1 MGRGLMIAL
10 AASLAC
16 NVFLGGFVAGRLL
29 GKHPHPPPPERG
41 MIEMRGMMGA
51 PGILSEE
58 GREVFAAVF
67 IERRGEL
74 RESRRAVREARRAM
88 TESLGKQP
96 WDQAAVDQAIAAFHQ
111 AQDGHRTVQT
121 DLFVEAYKK
130 LSAEDRKALNE
141 HQSRRRGRGGR
152 LKDRAKRSG

>member
-29 GKHPHPPPPERG
+29 GKPPHGPPPERG

-67 IERRGEL
+67 AERRDAL
-74 RESRRAVREARRAM
+74 RQSRRAAREARRAM
-88 TESLGKQP
+88 AESLNKQP

-111 AQDGHRTVQT
+111 AQDDHRTMQT
-121 DLFVEAYKK
+121 DLFVEAYQK
-130 LSAEDRKALNE
+130 LSAEDRKALTE
-141 HQSRRRGRGGR
+141 HQSRRRGRRGR
-152 LKDRAKRSG
+152 FKDRQNR